1 MLTVKKEAHKMLKQE
16 GRVVFMLLFLFVRS
30 AFFLPK
36 VQVLKYTTKVW
47 IGVFLTC

>member
-30 AFFLPK
+30 AFFLSPK
-36 VQVLKYTTKVW
+36 EQVLKYTTKV
-47 IGVFLTC
+47 